1 MVGDFLWFV
10 LLGEGL
16 AKWYFVVWEGGNLF
30 LVWVF
35 YLGDFWVGVGFVV
48 AEWVFLFGF
57 L

>member
-30 LVWVF
+30 LVVN
-35 YLGDFWVGVGFVV
+35 LR
-48 AEWVFLFGF
+48 FGSS
-57 L
+57 